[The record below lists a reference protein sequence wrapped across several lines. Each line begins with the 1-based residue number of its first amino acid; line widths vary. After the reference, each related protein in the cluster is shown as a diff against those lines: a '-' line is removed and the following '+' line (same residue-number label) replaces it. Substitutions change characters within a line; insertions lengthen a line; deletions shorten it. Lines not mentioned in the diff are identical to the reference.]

1 MIDLTAKVSPNA
13 IIGKNTMIEEYTIV
27 ADAIIGD
34 ECKIH
39 RYIFID
45 NRVVIG
51 NRVKIQDHVMIPH
64 GVTLEDGVFVGPAV
78 TFTNDKFPRA
88 INSDGSLKKIS
99 DWIASPTLV
108 KYGASIGANATIVCG
123 VTLGEWC
130 MVGAGAVVTKDVP
143 PYALVQGNPARII
156 KMLNNQKKDE

>member
-45 NRVVIG
+45 NGVVIG

-99 DWIASPTLV
+99 DWIASPALV

>member
-1 MIDLTAKVSPNA
+1 MIDLTAKVSLNA

-45 NRVVIG
+45 NGVVIG